1 MTTRPAKRSSA
12 RPATPKAR
20 SATHPAN
27 APRPQPVAAVPD
39 ALSRLDTFLA
49 RAEGLLS
56 QVAALLPPAPP
67 APDWERAVAFRW
79 RRLAAGIGGGPRR
92 GYLQALTAL
101 PPITLADLR
110 DIDNQKERVD
120 ANTRQFV
127 AGRPANN
134 VLLTG
139 TRGCGKSSLIKALG
153 NAYAKKGLR
162 LIEVDKDDL
171 VDLPDIVAQL
181 EWRPERF
188 IIFCDDLSFEA
199 GDPAYKAL
207 KVVLDGSLAATPDNV
222 LIYATSNRR
231 HLMPE
236 YMAENLET
244 KHIGEEVH
252 PGEAIE
258 EKISLSER
266 FGLWVSFYPFDQ
278 DAYLSIVN
286 HWLAHF
292 GCPDEEIAEIER
304 EALNW
309 ALGRGSRSGRVAWQF
324 AKDWAGRKKRN
335 GKSKP

>member
-1 MTTRPAKRSSA
+1 VTTPAPTAAPAADPLA
-12 RPATPKAR
+12 RLE
-20 SATHPAN
+20 S
-27 APRPQPVAAVPD
+27 
-39 ALSRLDTFLA
+39 FLA
-49 RAEGLLS
+49 RAEGLLQ
-56 QVAALLPPAPP
+56 QVATLLPPAPP

-79 RRLAAGIGGGPRR
+79 RRLAAGVGGGARR
-92 GYLQALTAL
+92 GFLQALTAL
-101 PPITLADLR
+101 PPITLDDLR
-110 DIDNQKERVD
+110 DIDDQKERVD

-139 TRGCGKSSLIKALG
+139 TRGCGKSSLIKAIG

-244 KHIGEEVH
+244 KHVGEEVH
-252 PGEAIE
+252 PGEATE

-266 FGLWVSFYPFDQ
+266 FGLWVSFYPFSQ
-278 DAYLSIVN
+278 ENYLSIVN

-292 GCPDEEIAEIER
+292 GCSDEEITEIER

-335 GKSKP
+335 GKGKS